1 MKKQSKKYL
10 PLILGVSFVLVVIFI
25 VGILLYNLTYRP
37 EPVSVEKMCEV
48 LSAHNLQPNDVTDA
62 AADGFSGAGLKSC
75 IIAEQDDLRFEFYEF
90 DNFGA
95 ALQVQ
100 REARKLIVRSKMA
113 YPRVQI
119 ETGSVNYQYYS
130 LDAGGNYSVTIYVKN
145 TAVYA
150 YCNSENQNKLIN
162 IIADIAY
169 ADVQEEIV
177 IPPWVSSLFRVLY
190 FAAYIVVALVVRYW
204 LWQAAYKSARVAKKE
219 IEETKKTRKQ
229 LAKWL
234 LQTSPRRKSTT
245 LILLLHKGCL
255 VFAYAGVALAIVGC
269 FITELHDTLNTL
281 GVMMP
286 LIMFVM
292 GLIGSMLS
300 RKYNKR

>member
-10 PLILGVSFVLVVIFI
+10 PIVLGVSFVLAVIFI

-37 EPVSVEKMCEV
+37 ESVSVEKMCEV

-62 AADGFSGAGLKSC
+62 AVDGFSGAGLKNC
-75 IIAEQDDLRFEFYEF
+75 IIAEQDDLRFEFYDF

-245 LILLLHKGCL
+245 LILLLHKACL

-292 GLIGSMLS
+292 GLIGSILS